1 MKAGTILRE
10 FEARD
15 GRKVTLRTPT
25 WGDLDD
31 MLKFINSLV
40 EEEAMILMDVKQ
52 TREQEV
58 DWLARA
64 LSNMEK
70 DRHVRVVAEVDGRM
84 VGQCEVTLGSG
95 RKSHVGTL
103 GISVK
108 WGYREVGIGQGLMRE
123 AERHAARLGL
133 EKIKLEVFAT
143 NDRPSTSTRR
153 WGTGSSDA
161 SRGRSSTKEST
172 LTPSTWSRMFAHPSF
187 IPPTSQ

>member
-25 WGDLDD
+25 WEDLDD
-31 MLKFINSLV
+31 MLDFINSLV
-40 EEEAMILMDVKQ
+40 EEEAMILMETKQ
-52 TREQEV
+52 TRDQEV

-70 DRHVRVVAEVDGRM
+70 DRQVRVVAEVDGKM
-84 VGQCEVTLGSG
+84 VGQCEVALGAG

-108 WGYREVGIGQGLMRE
+108 QGYRDVGIGQELMRE
-123 AERHAARLGL
+123 LENQARALGVETLYLEVYGISPAMRLYERLGYREHGRL
-133 EKIKLEVFAT
+133 PGGIKY
-143 NDRPSTSTRR
+143 
-153 WGTGSSDA
+153 
-161 SRGRSSTKEST
+161 RGEYVDCVSMYKLISG
-172 LTPSTWSRMFAHPSF
+172 
-187 IPPTSQ
+187 

>member
-15 GRKVTLRTPT
+15 GRRVVLRTPT
-25 WGDLDD
+25 WEDLDD
-31 MLKFINSLV
+31 MLEFINSLV
-40 EEEAMILMDVKQ
+40 EEEAMILMEDKQ

-70 DRHVRVVAEVDGRM
+70 DRQVRVVAEVDGRM
-84 VGQCEVTLGSG
+84 VGQCEVALGSG

-108 WGYREVGIGQGLMRE
+108 QGYRNIGVGQELMRE
-123 AERHAARLGL
+123 AESHAARLGS
-133 EKIKLEVFAT
+133 EKIMLEVFAT
-143 NDRPSTSTRR
+143 NDRAIHVYEKMGYKAVGRVP
-153 WGTGSSDA
+153 GEVKYKGEYVDALYMVKDLCSS
-161 SRGRSSTKEST
+161 
-172 LTPSTWSRMFAHPSF
+172 
-187 IPPTSQ
+187 

>member
-10 FEARD
+10 FEAKD
-15 GRKVTLRTPT
+15 GRKVILRTPT

-31 MLKFINSLV
+31 MLEFINSLV
-40 EEEAMILMDVKQ
+40 EEEAMILMEVKQ

-70 DRHVRVVAEVDGRM
+70 DRQVRVVAEVDGRM
-84 VGQCEVTLGSG
+84 VGQCEVALGSG

-108 WGYREVGIGQGLMRE
+108 RGYRDVGIGQGLMRE

-143 NDRPSTSTRR
+143 NERAIHVYEKMGYSVVGRVPGEIKHKGEYVDSLYMVRDVC
-153 WGTGSSDA
+153 SS
-161 SRGRSSTKEST
+161 
-172 LTPSTWSRMFAHPSF
+172 
-187 IPPTSQ
+187 

>member
-15 GRKVTLRTPT
+15 GRHVLLRTPT

-31 MLKFINSLV
+31 MLDFINSLV
-40 EEEAMILMDVKQ
+40 EEEAMILMETKQ

-58 DWLARA
+58 DWLARG

-70 DRHVRVVAEVDGRM
+70 DRQVRVVAEVDGRM
-84 VGQCEVTLGSG
+84 VAQCEVTVGLG

-108 WGYREVGIGQGLMRE
+108 QGYRDLGIGQELMHE
-123 AERHAARLGL
+123 AERQAGRLGV
-133 EKIKLEVFAT
+133 EKIMLEVFAT
-143 NDRPSTSTRR
+143 NDRAIHVYEKMGFRVV
-153 WGTGSSDA
+153 
-161 SRGRSSTKEST
+161 GRVPGEIKYKGEHVDGLYMIKDIRS
-172 LTPSTWSRMFAHPSF
+172 P
-187 IPPTSQ
+187 

>member
-25 WGDLDD
+25 WEDLDD
-31 MLKFINSLV
+31 MLDFINSLV
-40 EEEAMILMDVKQ
+40 DEDAMILMETKQ
-52 TREQEV
+52 TRDQEV

-70 DRHVRVVAEVDGRM
+70 DRQVRVVAEVGGRM
-84 VGQCEVTLGSG
+84 VGQCEVALGAG

-108 WGYREVGIGQGLMRE
+108 QGYRDIGIGQELMRE
-123 AERHAARLGL
+123 AERHAGRLGI
-133 EKIKLEVFAT
+133 EKIMLEVFAI
-143 NDRPSTSTRR
+143 NDRAIHVYEKM
-153 WGTGSSDA
+153 GYGIF
-161 SRGRSSTKEST
+161 GC
-172 LTPSTWSRMFAHPSF
+172 
-187 IPPTSQ
+187 IPGEVKYKGEYVDCVSMYKLISG